1 MKMKLSSSIVSKVI
15 VVVIAGLSLVGIC
28 MVITYQYDLNK
39 FSMEQ
44 GRQLKKFGLEQEREK
59 LQNQVHL
66 CLQTIKS
73 YHDRSQDVE
82 QLKKM
87 KYKELQKV
95 VDAVCSQIEAY
106 YQKNHDQMP
115 EDELE
120 ENLKEL
126 VRTARYDHGN
136 YIWINDLH
144 PRMVMHPIKSQ
155 LDGKDLSSLKD
166 PQGTYLF
173 NDMVKVCKQHGAGMV
188 SYLWSKPGEK
198 EPKQK
203 ISYVRLFKP
212 LGWILGSGS
221 WLEDIAAEMKQQAL
235 KQVATMRMKD
245 GNYFFILNEQ
255 GRMIMDPAKLQLN
268 GKDLSNLKDVKGKKF
283 IQSMVD
289 VVTQQQEGFV
299 GYWWSKPGAQEPS
312 PKLSFVKLFK
322 PWGWIV
328 GMGSYIDQ
336 LDVEIQK
343 ESRNLKTSLDRARN
357 QAVLASIGI
366 GILIVIGLAWLLRLL
381 IGRPL
386 VQTIAMINDV
396 ADGDGD
402 LTKRLSADRQDEL
415 GNLAVGVNNF
425 IENLQ
430 KMLRRMVRR
439 FEALS
444 RAANN
449 LDELAGQQA
458 AAAEQMA
465 VKADGVATAAEEMNS
480 KMSTVAVAM
489 EQAST
494 NVSTVAS
501 GTEEMNVTIGEIAK
515 NADQAKVITDRAVAQ
530 GETVADRID
539 ELGRAAQEIG
549 QVTET
554 INAISSQTNL
564 LALNATIE
572 AARAGEAGKG
582 FAVVANEI
590 KDLAQQ
596 TATATSEIAAR
607 IKSIQD
613 STGATVTEIN
623 EIVRIN
629 KELDDIVS
637 TISVAVEEQASTTSE
652 ISENIAQTSQG
663 ISEVNENVA
672 QASEVSAAMAQEI
685 SEVNEA
691 AGSMS
696 NAGSQVRQSAEELK
710 QLAVELNGLMSRFK
724 L

>member
-312 PKLSFVKLFK
+312 SKLSFVKLFK

-343 ESRNLKTSLDRARN
+343 ESRDLKTSLDRARN